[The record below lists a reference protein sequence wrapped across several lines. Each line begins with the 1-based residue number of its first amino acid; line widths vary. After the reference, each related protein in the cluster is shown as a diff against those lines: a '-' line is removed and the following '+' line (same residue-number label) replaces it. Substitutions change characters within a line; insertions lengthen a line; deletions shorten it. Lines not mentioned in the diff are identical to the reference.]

1 MSIVF
6 SIRTDSVPSPN
17 AIVDT
22 LTPCQEHV
30 NCMSEATILVCPE
43 ATEFGGDEWEM
54 NQSYTFYY
62 SNVSTRGL
70 EVWHDGKEFFVRVL
84 TMSCPE
90 EFELAYQILELAA
103 GDEDEIVF
111 TDWERTEVPVCELRD
126 EFDERAIMRALFGQV
141 QQIFEMAA
149 DGQVIEI
156 GGPIRSYHIGPWLM
170 DRILACYEDPGNSLW
185 DIANFL
191 FDLIRLVQYFFV
203 QPKFDGYEMAPVMEL
218 EPDETDDDDFIKLAS
233 VIGPDRAYYVPKV
246 EYLMIGDYKTG
257 GLIALP
263 SECFK
268 DQLPLFFKEP
278 EELLWLD
285 EYQFAIAPISEFTY
299 RRFATQVASFCAIV
313 SPT

>member
-6 SIRTDSVPSPN
+6 SVRTDSVPSPN
-17 AIVDT
+17 AIIDT

-30 NCMSEATILVCPE
+30 NHMSESTLLVCPE
-43 ATEFGGDEWEM
+43 ATEYGGEEWEL

-62 SNVSTRGL
+62 ANVSTRGL

-84 TMSCPE
+84 TLSCPE
-90 EFELAYQILELAA
+90 EYELAYQMLELIAE
-103 GDEDEIVF
+103 EDAIIT
-111 TDWERTEVPVCELRD
+111 TDWERLEVPVGELRD
-126 EFDERAIMRALFGQV
+126 EFDDRAIMRALFSQV
-141 QQIFEMAA
+141 QQIFEVAA
-149 DGQVIEI
+149 EGQVVEI

-170 DRILACYEDPGNSLW
+170 KRILDCYDDPENSLW

-218 EPDETDDDDFIKLAS
+218 EPDGNEEIQVAGM
-233 VIGPDRAYYVPKV
+233 IGPDKAYFVPKV
-246 EYLMIGDYKTG
+246 DYLMICDAKTG
-257 GLIALP
+257 GYIALP
-263 SECFK
+263 MDCFK
-268 DQLPLFFKEP
+268 EQLPVIFKEP

-299 RRFATQVASFCAIV
+299 RRFVTQVAGLCAIV
-313 SPT
+313 SAT